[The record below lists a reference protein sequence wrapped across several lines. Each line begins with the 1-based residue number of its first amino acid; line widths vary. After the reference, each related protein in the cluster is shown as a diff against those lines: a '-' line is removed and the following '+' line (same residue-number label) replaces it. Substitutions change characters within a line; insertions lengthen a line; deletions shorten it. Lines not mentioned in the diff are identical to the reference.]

1 MDKYQ
6 ELMQKIQGK
15 TIDFIITNKYTNYR
29 ENGFD
34 LVFTDGSVLEL
45 YAEDLYWAFAEKFG
59 EWEKTSGERS

>member
-15 TIDFIITNKYTNYR
+15 TIDFIITNKYSR
-29 ENGFD
+29 ESGFD

-59 EWEKTSGERS
+59 E